1 MGIKID
7 FHVHTCYSRDSL
19 ITPRQ
24 VITFAK
30 RAGLDGVAITDHNT
44 INGVQKFKT
53 KEILVIPGIEISTL
67 EGHLLGINLNNIIP
81 PKLGMR
87 DTIQLIHDAGGI
99 AIAPHPTAFYKSPP
113 TKSETMYDAIEVM
126 NASSIPFSVLTYFN
140 QKFASNLNL
149 PETGGSDSHY
159 APEIGSAYTVVDS
172 DLNVDDIVGAVK
184 SGSTFPVGNGV
195 PWKIRFERAAF
206 GLKKRILID

>member
-1 MGIKID
+1 LGLKID
-7 FHVHTCYSRDSL
+7 FHVHTYYSRDSL
-19 ITPRQ
+19 ITPKQ
-24 VITFAK
+24 LITFAK

-44 INGVQKFKT
+44 IKGVQKIKT

-67 EGHLLGINLNNIIP
+67 EGHLLGINLKNNIP
-81 PKLGMR
+81 PKLGMKE
-87 DTIQLIHDAGGI
+87 TIQLIHDFGGI

-113 TKSETMYDAIEVM
+113 SKVETMYDAIEVM

-140 QKFASNLNL
+140 QRFANKLNL

-159 APEIGSAYTVVDS
+159 APEIGSAYTVIDS
-172 DLNVDDIVGAVK
+172 DLNVDDIVRAIK
-184 SGSTFPVGNGV
+184 FGSTVPVGNAV
-195 PWKIRFERAAF
+195 PWKIRFERAAY